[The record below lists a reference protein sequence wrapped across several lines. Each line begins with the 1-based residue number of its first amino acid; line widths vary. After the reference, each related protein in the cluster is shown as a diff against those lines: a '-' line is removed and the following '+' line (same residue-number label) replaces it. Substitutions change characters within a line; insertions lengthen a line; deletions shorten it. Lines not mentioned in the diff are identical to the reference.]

1 MSDYE
6 KRIRSH
12 RKHIIERILTLA
24 CPRCSR
30 AFLGFDG
37 CFALKCSAFV
47 KDDPNSCC
55 QFCAYCLKD
64 CGQDAHPHVL
74 DNTCPGNRG
83 LFPEPRQ
90 EVFDEAQRS
99 RRERMLRECVC
110 CCTLFFFVLLLLCL
124 LCCDV
129 LTNRVFVSF
138 CLPLFTGIWMALRVR
153 MSVAKLLLIS
163 PASLPIWVLILKCF
177 CKLKKSV
184 DYYDTH
190 K

>member
-12 RKHIIERILTLA
+12 RKHIIERILTMA

-74 DNTCPGNRG
+74 NNICPGNKG
-83 LFPEPRQ
+83 LFGSQ
-90 EVFDEAQRS
+90 EDFEDSHRS
-99 RRERMLRECVC
+99 RRERLLRECVYC
-110 CCTLFFFVLLLLCL
+110 LYFVLLYFAPFIMLCVCCCAYS
-124 LCCDV
+124 LCWSC
-129 LTNRVFVSF
+129 F
-138 CLPLFTGIWMALRVR
+138 LPLSFSSFVIFFL
-153 MSVAKLLLIS
+153 
-163 PASLPIWVLILKCF
+163 CF
-177 CKLKKSV
+177 QV
-184 DYYDTH
+184 PGRH
-190 K
+190 

>member
-6 KRIRSH
+6 RRLRSH
-12 RKHIIERILTLA
+12 RKHVIERILTLA

-37 CFALKCSAFV
+37 CFALKCSERR
-47 KDDPNSCC
+47 KNDPNSCC
-55 QFCAYCLKD
+55 QFCAYCLED
-64 CGQDAHPHVL
+64 CGRDAHPHVL
-74 DNTCPGNRG
+74 DNICLGNKG

-110 CCTLFFFVLLLLCL
+110 CYTLFSFVLLLLFL
-124 LCCDV
+124 FYCDV
-129 LTNRVFVSF
+129 LTNCVFVSF
-138 CLPLFTGIWMALRVR
+138 CLTLFTGIWVALKTRT
-153 MSVAKLLLIS
+153 SAAKLLLIS
-163 PASLPIWVLILKCF
+163 PASLQIWVSILKCF

-184 DYYDTH
+184 DR
-190 K
+190 KM